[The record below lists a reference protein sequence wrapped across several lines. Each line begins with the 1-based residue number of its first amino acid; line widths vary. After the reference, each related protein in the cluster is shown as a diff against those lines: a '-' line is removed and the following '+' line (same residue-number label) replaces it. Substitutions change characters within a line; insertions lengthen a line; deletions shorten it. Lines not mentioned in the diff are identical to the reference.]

1 MFFIS
6 SECYFMKKAFS
17 LNFICSSVFLYHVST
32 NKFFTFYPVL
42 YEMFPVAVSLLEGF
56 GCHTLYDSDLLFR
69 KKYHIIITTTHSV
82 VVFNS
87 YYIYIQIFQLNHSI
101 SILKSQ
107 LKICDGGFLWK
118 LLQIFTKN
126 LCLRCL
132 TEF

>member
-6 SECYFMKKAFS
+6 SECYFMKKVFS

-101 SILKSQ
+101 SILKAS
-107 LKICDGGFLWK
+107 
-118 LLQIFTKN
+118 
-126 LCLRCL
+126 
-132 TEF
+132 

>member
-107 LKICDGGFLWK
+107 LKICDGGFL
-118 LLQIFTKN
+118 
-126 LCLRCL
+126 
-132 TEF
+132 